1 MEIGERIKYLREA
14 KGLTQKDVATKLGLE
29 SAAVSKYELNLRE
42 PNIEAL
48 KKLSEIFDVSTDFL
62 LGLTPDIYIGE
73 KDKARFNLANIKNK
87 YEKNPNT
94 EIIDTDEAIGLAV
107 NELCCGVGKTT
118 YGEVEL
124 NPYMS
129 FEEISKLINNF
140 EKSKLPKPQII
151 LKVRDKKDNI
161 MIVEIDYFENN
172 DIPLKATDRVSL
184 YANKLSEQYNVLG
197 LAMDIDKNKNCRI
210 IYSTYNKKGEN
221 YSIPLLLPK
230 TVLTLGDYI
239 EIMDRL

>member
-1 MEIGERIKYLREA
+1 MRIGERIKYLREA

-29 SAAVSKYELNLRE
+29 SAAISKYELNLRE

-48 KKLSEIFDVSTDFL
+48 KKLSEIFEVSTDFL
-62 LGLTPDIYIGE
+62 LGLTPDVYIGE
-73 KDKARFNLANIKNK
+73 KDKATFNLTNIKNK
-87 YEKNPNT
+87 YEKNESA
-94 EIIDTDEAIGLAV
+94 EIINTDEAIGWAV

-124 NPYMS
+124 TPYIS
-129 FEEISKLINNF
+129 FEEISKLINDF
-140 EKSKLPKPQII
+140 DKAKTPKPQI
-151 LKVRDKKDNI
+151 LLRVRDKKDNI
-161 MIVEIDYFENN
+161 MIVEIDYFENAN
-172 DIPLKATDRVSL
+172 MPLNATDRVNL
-184 YANKLSEQYNVLG
+184 YANKLSAQYNVLG
-197 LAMDIDKNKNCRI
+197 LAMDIDKNQNCKI

-230 TVLTLGDYI
+230 TVLTVGEYL

>member
-1 MEIGERIKYLREA
+1 MRIGERIKYLREA

-29 SAAVSKYELNLRE
+29 SAAISKYELNLRE

-48 KKLSEIFDVSTDFL
+48 KKLSEIFEVSTDFL
-62 LGLTPDIYIGE
+62 LGLTPDVYIGE
-73 KDKARFNLANIKNK
+73 KDKATFNLENIKNK
-87 YEKNPNT
+87 YEKNKSS
-94 EIIDTDEAIGLAV
+94 EIINTDEAIGWAV

-124 NPYMS
+124 NPYIS
-129 FEEISKLINNF
+129 SEEISKLINNF
-140 EKSKLPKPQII
+140 EKSKSPKPQIL

-161 MIVEIDYFENN
+161 MIVEIDYFENP
-172 DIPLKATDRVSL
+172 DMPLKATDRVNL
-184 YANKLSEQYNVLG
+184 YANKLSAQYNVLG
-197 LAMDIDKNKNCRI
+197 LAMDIDKNQNCKI

-230 TVLTLGDYI
+230 TVLTVGEYL

>member
-1 MEIGERIKYLREA
+1 MRIGERIKYLREA

-48 KKLSEIFDVSTDFL
+48 KKLSEIFEVSTDFL
-62 LGLTPDIYIGE
+62 LGLTPDVYIGE
-73 KDKARFNLANIKNK
+73 KDRATFNLTNIKNK
-87 YEKNPNT
+87 YEKNPTT
-94 EIIDTDEAIGLAV
+94 EIIDADEAMGWAV

-124 NPYMS
+124 NSNIS
-129 FEEISKLINNF
+129 FGEISKLINDF
-140 EKSKLPKPQII
+140 EKAKSPKPQIL

-161 MIVEIDYFENN
+161 MIVEIDYFENT
-172 DIPLKATDRVSL
+172 DMPLNATDRVNL
-184 YANKLSEQYNVLG
+184 YANKLSKQYNVLG
-197 LAMDIDKNKNCRI
+197 LAMDIDKNQNCKI
-210 IYSTYNKKGEN
+210 IYSTYNKKGKN

-230 TVLTLGDYI
+230 TVLTVGEYL
-239 EIMDRL
+239 EIMARL